1 MYRLLADAAA
11 GVHFLFVTYLVVGG
25 YLAWMWR
32 WTIWTHLAAVGW
44 GFSTV
49 LFTISCPLTHLENWA
64 RLRGGEAE
72 LPSGGFI
79 NHYITGVLYPRGD
92 LDLVRVLVVIVVALS
107 WSAYVWIPRHRRS
120 LEAHPTTR

>member
-1 MYRLLADAAA
+1 MYRLLADVTA

-64 RLRGGEAE
+64 RLHSGESG
-72 LPSGGFI
+72 LPPNGFI
-79 NHYITGVLYPRGD
+79 DYYITGVLYPRDD
-92 LDLVRVLVVIVVALS
+92 LEMVRVLVVIVVLVS
-107 WSAYVWIPRHRRS
+107 WVAYLWIPRHRRS
-120 LEAHPTTR
+120 PEAHATMR